1 MNNRLIRPAL
11 LVALALLAGC
21 ASTERESVS
30 TTIVKPNYLI
40 APSSEAF
47 PIAAVDLNKIK
58 PKYHRQIVSDP
69 TGERT
74 GTIVVDVDKKFLYL
88 VLENGKALRY
98 GIGVGRE
105 GYAWSGEAVI
115 ERKAQWPTWTP
126 PLTMQ
131 QRQPETAKWAD
142 GMPGGPDNPLG
153 ARALY
158 LYQNGRDT
166 LYRIHGTA
174 EVSSIGRAVS
184 SGCIRLLS
192 ADVINLYQRIP
203 VGTRVVAIPSKNAPF
218 AEHTHDDDPVSV

>member
-1 MNNRLIRPAL
+1 MNNRFIMPVL
-11 LVALALLAGC
+11 LVALAFLAGC
-21 ASTERESVS
+21 VSTERESVS
-30 TTIVKPNYLI
+30 TTIVKPNNLV
-40 APSSEAF
+40 APSTEPF

-98 GIGVGRE
+98 GIGVGRQ
-105 GYAWSGEAVI
+105 GFSWSGEATI
-115 ERKAQWPTWTP
+115 QRKAKWPTWTP
-126 PLTMQ
+126 PQTMIK
-131 QRQPETAKWAD
+131 RQPELAEYAG

-158 LYQNGRDT
+158 LYQDGRDT

-192 ADVINLYQRIP
+192 ADVIDLYQRIP
-203 VGTRVVAIPSKNAPF
+203 TGTRVVVIPSKDAPL
-218 AEHTHDDDPVSV
+218 AEHTHDDDPVSA

>member
-1 MNNRLIRPAL
+1 MTNRFITPVL
-11 LVALALLAGC
+11 LVAGALLAGC
-21 ASTERESVS
+21 VSTESETVS
-30 TTIVKPNYLI
+30 TTTVRPNFLV
-40 APSSEAF
+40 APSTETF
-47 PIAAVDLNKIK
+47 PVAAVDLSKIE
-58 PKYHRQIVSDP
+58 PVYHRQIVSDP

-74 GTIVVDVDKKFLYL
+74 GTIVIDVDKKFLYL

-98 GIGVGRE
+98 GIGVGRQ
-105 GYAWSGEAVI
+105 GFSWSGEALI
-115 ERKAQWPTWTP
+115 QRKAKWPTWTP

-174 EVSSIGRAVS
+174 EVSSIGNAVS

-192 ADVINLYQRIP
+192 ADVIDLYQRIP
-203 VGTRVVAIPSKNAPF
+203 VGTRVVVIPSKNSPYTK
-218 AEHTHDDDPVSV
+218 HTHDDGSVSA

>member
-1 MNNRLIRPAL
+1 MNNRLTMPT
-11 LVALALLAGC
+11 LLAVLAFLTGC

-30 TTIVKPNYLI
+30 TTIVQPNNLV
-40 APSSEAF
+40 APSTEPF
-47 PIAAVDLNKIK
+47 RIAAVDLNKIK
-58 PKYHRQIVSDP
+58 PKYHRQIVPDP

-98 GIGVGRE
+98 GIGVGRQ
-105 GYAWSGEAVI
+105 GFSWSGEAVI
-115 ERKAQWPTWTP
+115 QRKAKWPTWTP

-131 QRQPETAKWAD
+131 RRQPELVKFAS
-142 GMPGGPDNPLG
+142 GMPGGADNPLG

-192 ADVINLYQRIP
+192 ADVIDLYQRIP
-203 VGTRVVAIPSKNAPF
+203 VGTRVVVIPSKDAPF
-218 AEHTHDDDPVSV
+218 TEHTHDDDPVSA

>member
-1 MNNRLIRPAL
+1 MNNRLIMPAL

-21 ASTERESVS
+21 TTTERESVS
-30 TTIVKPNYLI
+30 TTIVKPNNLV
-40 APSSEAF
+40 APPTEAF
-47 PIAAVDLNKIK
+47 PIAAVDLNKIE
-58 PKYHRQIVSDP
+58 PKYHRQIVPDP

-98 GIGVGRE
+98 SIGVGRQ
-105 GYAWSGEAVI
+105 GFSWSGEAAI
-115 ERKAQWPTWTP
+115 QRKAKWPTWTP

-131 QRQPETAKWAD
+131 RRQPETAKWAD

-192 ADVINLYQRIP
+192 ADVIDLYQRIP
-203 VGTRVVAIPSKNAPF
+203 VGTRVVVIPSKNSPLV
-218 AEHTHDDDPVSV
+218 EHTHEDDPAST

>member
-1 MNNRLIRPAL
+1 MNNRLILPAL
-11 LVALALLAGC
+11 LVALALLTGC
-21 ASTERESVS
+21 TSTERQSVS
-30 TTIVKPNYLI
+30 TTIVKPNYLV
-40 APSSEAF
+40 APSAEPF
-47 PIAAVDLNKIK
+47 PIAEVDLNKIK

-74 GTIVVDVDKKFLYL
+74 GTIVVDIDKKFLYL
-88 VLENGKALRY
+88 VLESGKALRY
-98 GIGVGRE
+98 GIGVGRQ
-105 GYAWSGEAVI
+105 GFSWSGEAVI

-131 QRQPETAKWAD
+131 QRQPELVKWAD
-142 GMPGGPDNPLG
+142 GMPGGPENPLG

-158 LYQNGRDT
+158 LFQNGRDT

-192 ADVINLYQRIP
+192 ADVIDLYQRIP
-203 VGTRVVAIPSKNAPF
+203 LGTRVVVVPSKDAPF
-218 AEHTHDDDPVSV
+218 MEHTHDDESVSA

>member
-1 MNNRLIRPAL
+1 MNNRFIMPAL

-21 ASTERESVS
+21 VSTERESVS
-30 TTIVKPNYLI
+30 TTIVKPNNLV
-40 APSSEAF
+40 APSIEPF
-47 PIAAVDLNKIK
+47 PIASVDLNKIK
-58 PKYHRQIVSDP
+58 PKYHRQIITDP

-98 GIGVGRE
+98 GIGVGRQ
-105 GYAWSGEAVI
+105 GFSWSGEAI
-115 ERKAQWPTWTP
+115 IQRKAKWPTWTP

-131 QRQPETAKWAD
+131 QRQPETAKWAG

-158 LYQNGRDT
+158 LFQNGRDT

-192 ADVINLYQRIP
+192 ADVIDLYQRIP
-203 VGTRVVAIPSKNAPF
+203 VGTRVVVIPSKNAPF
-218 AEHTHDDDPVSV
+218 TVHTHDDRPASA